1 MKSFLKYS
9 FLSFCLFASVQLHA
23 QEGAVPDAVEYQ
35 ALVDFY
41 NATDG
46 ANWTNNSNWLNG
58 TTNAD
63 FGNWYGVTVEN
74 GDVKNIAL
82 IDNNLNGTLPFG
94 LGNLDQMTVLLL
106 SSNSGSSTPNLL
118 SGNIPEE
125 IGNISNL
132 SGLYLNNNAFSGDV
146 PFSLVGLD
154 GLFAIDISN
163 NQFNS
168 FPDFSTSSATISSV
182 NIKSNKL
189 DFGDL
194 ESNFS
199 AAGQPLFTTFT
210 YSPQAE
216 IGEEQIISVNLGD
229 ILEIPFTTPGIH
241 NNYQWYKKDGSGNWQ
256 AIAGATS
263 STYSKSNF
271 QASDAGEYRLEVT
284 NDWVTN
290 LTLYSK
296 PITVYEA
303 DCGVVPDALEYQALV
318 DLYNATGGANWAN
331 NTNWLQGTT
340 CTDFANWYGVTVE
353 NGDVTKI
360 ELHGNNLIGELSS
373 ISSFA
378 NLSKLQILKLYNNEL
393 GGAVPT
399 YFGAYTDLIELYI
412 SNNSFTGG
420 IPVEL
425 GNLTKLKI
433 LNAYSNQLSG
443 TIPAIIYQMSN
454 LEAIVLNDNN
464 LNGTIS
470 SDISNLVNLS
480 SLALSNNNFSGT
492 LPTEIGSLT
501 KLLHLTVVNNEFEG
515 ILPTSLSNLTS
526 IINIHLSN
534 NNFSGE
540 VPDFSGLANVQQIL
554 LNANNFEGDI
564 SNEFYNLNSLTSLW
578 LHDNNFTGEFP
589 DYIKNYSKLT
599 QLIIWKNNFTSLPQ
613 IVNSNLTLQT
623 QDNNLHFGH
632 LEPYFSASGVHDL
645 KTFTYSPQGEIG
657 EEQIISVNLGDLLE
671 IPFTTPG
678 THNNY
683 QWYKKDGSGNW
694 QAIAGATNATYSKS
708 NFQVADAGEYRIE
721 VTNDWVTGLTLYSK
735 TISVYEADCGEV
747 PDAVEYQALVDFYN
761 ATDGANWTNNT
772 NWLQGTTC
780 TDFTNWYGVTVE
792 NGDVTGITFTS
803 NDLNGQL
810 PESIGNLRKLKKL
823 TLNNMR
829 NVTGAIPT
837 SIGVLKDLQTLSL
850 TYCGFSGAIPAEIG
864 DIPGL
869 LVLSLT
875 DNNFTTIPLELYG
888 LSTLKKLHL
897 DANNFTGTVPFQIGN
912 LSVMEELFLS
922 NNSFVSPIPQE
933 LYGLT
938 SLIKLHID
946 HNSFAE
952 PFNSSFGGLTNLK
965 VLKLNNNNFSGQVPV
980 ALGNLLLLEQLD
992 LGWNQL
998 VGNLPPELFG
1008 LTNIVTLNLPHNNLS
1023 GTIPASISNYGALQ
1037 NINLE
1042 FNAFEGDFPDNITS
1056 PSLKNFTIASN
1067 GFTGIPNFVGHSNS
1081 SNLSVIAGTNAL
1093 DFGDLE
1099 VHFTNAGQHI
1109 FNQHYYSPQA
1119 EIGTEQT
1126 IYGQVGGSAQLP
1138 MITGGNRNFYQ
1149 WQKKDASNNWINISE
1164 AENITRDE
1172 STLVFNQIVSDDFG
1186 DYRVVVTN
1194 EWVTGLTLYSKT
1206 ITMVESSGGCLGLSL
1221 SSAKH
1226 VSCYGGND
1234 AEITASV
1241 SSSDGPFVYE
1251 LYYNGTFGLT
1261 KLGEVSSSLTTFTFK
1276 LGNASLNQPGAEDF
1290 GIPATASGEDY
1301 EVWVSNVDCGTVE
1314 KISVTITEPAS
1325 LVVSAA
1331 TIDDNDNGTGS
1342 IDLIVSGGTAPYTY
1356 SWSGGLPVQEDHIG
1370 TVQAG
1375 TYNVT
1380 VTDANGCSAY
1390 LDNIVVEQEGCS
1402 FNISAS
1408 TTPDD
1413 GSGNGTIDITVD
1425 GTTGPYTY
1433 AWSGGLPAQE
1443 DQTGLGE
1450 GTYRVRVTDSEG
1462 CSEDL
1467 YVVLS
1472 NDCPGINS
1480 YFYFKRNV
1488 SCHGDS
1494 DGRIVFGVFGTHSY
1508 DFELYDVNTEQE
1520 ITNSVSIETPYSNYV
1535 VFSGLP
1541 ASEYMIAIVYGDCRF
1556 YTLFEYGGISISE
1569 PPALSATAST
1579 TADAGTGNG
1588 SIDLTVAGGVAP
1600 YTYTWTGGLPAQQD
1614 HLGTVPA
1621 GVYNVLITDALQCT
1635 YAVEDILVEN
1645 GVNCSPGHPQQFTL
1659 KLFSKN
1665 SVICDDGSSTGK
1677 ITVLMDFV
1685 NPPPFSGVSYTFRL
1699 YKQAETVNGY
1709 IHQGAELVQEHP
1721 GIVINNNKF
1730 TFTFDNVPPF
1740 ESGYVATVQATG
1752 VNPPQNE
1759 TCLYGTFGFVKNIGL
1774 TPAPMP
1780 NASFT
1785 INEPLIESGEYLQ
1798 ATPVAPVSGYTYSYN
1813 WNDGDVTTNTIG
1825 AAKHRYRKA
1834 GDYTITLT
1842 VTSDMGCVSQSTKSL
1857 RVYAPICESPIPNNG
1872 GRFYVDEKTG
1882 KIVFRKANCPGN
1894 FVLSCASA
1902 TAQPNIFD
1910 NAVAASATTYCDEW
1924 DQSESSSQFP
1934 AGANKFETGELGKW
1948 RVKSSYA
1955 YNTEL
1960 LPGDMNYE
1968 AGRFKVEDFSYR
1980 YEDSN
1985 NPQRWVKVSTV
1996 EKYSLHG
2003 EALQERNALG
2013 IPSTAKFGYDE
2024 ALPYLTAQNAE
2035 YDNVFFESFEKV
2047 YSGSKLEEGTFSGAE
2062 ISITSARYHAG
2073 KQAAELI
2080 TGYKLRSFRLTPQ
2093 MVDKGLLV
2101 KFWLFSEST
2110 GSVNIAVKNSNG
2122 IQTGTFIPS
2131 QVARTGQWRLYE
2143 VKITAFAGMK
2153 VSDIPELSDKFTLYI
2168 NKAGTGQVWID
2179 DVRVQPAD
2187 ALMTSYVYD
2196 PKNLRL
2202 LTVFDDQHFG
2212 LYYQYN
2218 AEGKLIR
2225 KQIETER
2232 GLKTLQETQYNVPKV
2247 SK

>member
-1 MKSFLKYS
+1 MELIKQTYCDMHTSFEHQQTTVCGEFYTTTKNYFTRMKYFITTL
-9 FLSFCLFASVQLHA
+9 LVVLAVQFVSA
-23 QEGAVPDAVEYQ
+23 QPGDPIDPDFNTVPDADEYQ
-35 ALVDFY
+35 ALVDLY

-46 ANWTNNSNWLNG
+46 ANWTDNTNWLNG

-63 FGNWYGVTVEN
+63 FGTWYGITVVN
-74 GDVKNIAL
+74 GDVIGINLSLNNLVGTLPSGLMNLEQLITLDLSQNSISGSIPSQIGGIPNLEHLILRNNSLSGSIPETIYDLSALKVLKLQNNINL
-82 IDNNLNGTLPFG
+82 TGVLPSNIDDLVSLVELDLSWTQLSGSIPTSIGNLVNLERLVIQDANLNGSIPSE
-94 LGNLDQMTVLLL
+94 LGNLTRLSTLSLTLNELTGTVP
-106 SSNSGSSTPNLL
+106 SGIWTLPNLTSLFLHNNQL
-118 SGNIPEE
+118 SGTIFS
-125 IGNISNL
+125 ITTGTGALSNL
-132 SGLYLNNNAFSGDV
+132 ETV
-146 PFSLVGLD
+146 SLE
-154 GLFAIDISN
+154 N
-163 NQFNS
+163 NQFNGELS
-168 FPDFSTSSATISSV
+168 SSV
-182 NIKSNKL
+182 SEFSKLKYLKITRNNINGLADMKVHPNLANLDLIVDINTL

-194 ESNFS
+194 EPNFTGTATHPFKS
-199 AAGQPLFTTFT
+199 LN

-229 ILEIPFTTPGIH
+229 NLDIPFTTPGIH

-271 QASDAGEYRLEVT
+271 QASDAGEYRIEVT

-318 DLYNATGGANWAN
+318 DLYNATGGANW
-331 NTNWLQGTT
+331 
-340 CTDFANWYGVTVE
+340 
-353 NGDVTKI
+353 
-360 ELHGNNLIGELSS
+360 
-373 ISSFA
+373 
-378 NLSKLQILKLYNNEL
+378 
-393 GGAVPT
+393 
-399 YFGAYTDLIELYI
+399 
-412 SNNSFTGG
+412 
-420 IPVEL
+420 
-425 GNLTKLKI
+425 
-433 LNAYSNQLSG
+433 
-443 TIPAIIYQMSN
+443 
-454 LEAIVLNDNN
+454 
-464 LNGTIS
+464 
-470 SDISNLVNLS
+470 
-480 SLALSNNNFSGT
+480 
-492 LPTEIGSLT
+492 
-501 KLLHLTVVNNEFEG
+501 
-515 ILPTSLSNLTS
+515 
-526 IINIHLSN
+526 
-534 NNFSGE
+534 
-540 VPDFSGLANVQQIL
+540 
-554 LNANNFEGDI
+554 
-564 SNEFYNLNSLTSLW
+564 
-578 LHDNNFTGEFP
+578 
-589 DYIKNYSKLT
+589 
-599 QLIIWKNNFTSLPQ
+599 
-613 IVNSNLTLQT
+613 
-623 QDNNLHFGH
+623 
-632 LEPYFSASGVHDL
+632 
-645 KTFTYSPQGEIG
+645 
-657 EEQIISVNLGDLLE
+657 
-671 IPFTTPG
+671 
-678 THNNY
+678 
-683 QWYKKDGSGNW
+683 
-694 QAIAGATNATYSKS
+694 
-708 NFQVADAGEYRIE
+708 
-721 VTNDWVTGLTLYSK
+721 
-735 TISVYEADCGEV
+735 
-747 PDAVEYQALVDFYN
+747 
-761 ATDGANWTNNT
+761 TNNT

-780 TDFTNWYGVTVE
+780 TDFGNWYGVTVE
-792 NGDVTGITFTS
+792 NGDVVEIRLRS
-803 NDLNGQL
+803 NELSGDISSLNIGSLKQL
-810 PESIGNLRKLKKL
+810 RVLDIIGNNVSGNLPQSISQLTNL
-823 TLNNMR
+823 TDLLIADNALTGSLDIDFSTLNNLQ
-829 NVTGAIPT
+829 
-837 SIGVLKDLQTLSL
+837 VLQG
-850 TYCGFSGAIPAEIG
+850 YQNNFSGPLPVTLFQVASITDIHLGSNQFSGSIPNSFSYT
-864 DIPGL
+864 PL
-869 LVLSLT
+869 LTNLHLYQNQLT
-875 DNNFTTIPLELYG
+875 GTIPSSIYTCTKLEVIHLNNNQLSGG
-888 LSTLKKLHL
+888 LASDIQNLVALESLMLSGNDLSGIIPVELGNLPTIFTINLSH
-897 DANNFTGTVPFQIGN
+897 NNFTGTIPVTLGTASTMTSLSLGSNQLTGEMPDFTQAIALKQLMLGANGLSGDIGYRLLGLN
-912 LSVMEELFLS
+912 LSILWLND
-922 NNSFVSPIPQE
+922 NNMTGEISS
-933 LYGLT
+933 Y
-938 SLIKLHID
+938 IKDMADIQQ
-946 HNSFAE
+946 
-952 PFNSSFGGLTNLK
+952 
-965 VLKLNNNNFSGQVPV
+965 VYIYNNNFTS
-980 ALGNLLLLEQLD
+980 
-992 LGWNQL
+992 
-998 VGNLPPELFG
+998 LPDFSVQTQAG
-1008 LTNIVTLNLPHNNLS
+1008 SLTLSTQNN
-1023 GTIPASISNYGALQ
+1023 N
-1037 NINLE
+1037 
-1042 FNAFEGDFPDNITS
+1042 
-1056 PSLKNFTIASN
+1056 
-1067 GFTGIPNFVGHSNS
+1067 
-1081 SNLSVIAGTNAL
+1081 L
-1093 DFGDLE
+1093 DFGSLE
-1099 VHFTNAGQHI
+1099 PNFDGTGIHP
-1109 FNQHYYSPQA
+1109 FNNFNYSPQA
-1119 EIGTEQT
+1119 EIGEEQT
-1126 IYGQVGGSAQLP
+1126 VYGQVGGLAQLP
-1138 MITGGNRNFYQ
+1138 IITGGTRNLYQ
-1149 WQKKDASNNWINISE
+1149 WQKKDASNNWVNISE
-1164 AENITRDE
+1164 AENSTRDE
-1172 STLVFNQIVSDDFG
+1172 ATLSFSSLISDDFG
-1186 DYRVVVTN
+1186 DYRVLVTN

-1331 TIDDNDNGTGS
+1331 TIDDDDNGTGS

-1356 SWSGGLPVQEDHIG
+1356 SWSGGLPAQQDHNG
-1370 TVQAG
+1370 TVPAG
-1375 TYNVT
+1375 TYSVT

-1488 SCHGDS
+1488 LCHGDS

-1677 ITVLMDFV
+1677 ITVMMDFV

-2168 NKAGTGQVWID
+2168 NKAGTSQVWID